1 MKKSIKRILALV
13 LSLVMVLSLVACGGG
28 DTTIDENKED
38 EGNEEI
44 EVPEGR
50 ILVEYWSTWGSNN
63 KAYLDEAI
71 TAFNNSQDTYYAVQV
86 YVGGAG
92 DLYAKLQVTDVAKR
106 PALINTTT
114 EWPGAYLY
122 TDYIVPVY
130 EIAGTADQE
139 YLDQAYPN
147 LCATWADTDGNLLG
161 YPMGNSMS
169 GVYFNMNIME
179 QAGIDPVTDYK
190 TFYDLYDICK
200 KLMDGG
206 YCTNK
211 AIGFEHTIRFL
222 SYTISQEGLYAYNNE
237 AGMTGIPTES
247 YYNTGE
253 VGDVVS
259 EFFQL
264 YKKFQDDGLC
274 FTEGASWGD
283 ELLPAVTTGDI
294 AILTGTIGGYGRVE
308 RAWNEAHPDEPANFL
323 FLPWASLKNED
334 ADQPASGQG
343 WYIID
348 NGNADAAQGAWEFIK
363 FFSTADNGNYYGGW
377 CALTGYLPISDISF
391 NSTTYQEYVASH
403 PNLGLDNLMEV
414 QRTDGGTVYHPI
426 SAVYTQTSSIGLSKY
441 NAYRDGGDL
450 KTLLAEYEAEI
461 NDALSMWAMANS

>member
-1 MKKSIKRILALV
+1 MKKRIKNILSLILALA
-13 LSLVMVLSLVACGGG
+13 MVLSLVACGSNASV
-28 DTTIDENKED
+28 DENTGDDD
-38 EGNEEI
+38 EEPTVEI
-44 EVPEGR
+44 PEGR
-50 ILVEYWSTWGSNN
+50 VHVEYWSTWGSNN
-63 KAYLDEAI
+63 KAYLDEVI
-71 TAFNNSQDTYYAVQV
+71 TAFNNSQTTYFVTQE
-86 YVGGAG
+86 YVGGAA
-92 DLYAKLQVTDVAKR
+92 DLYAKLQVTDAAKR

-147 LCATWADTDGNLLG
+147 LAATWSDTDGNLLG

-169 GVYFNMNIME
+169 GVYFNMNIMKE
-179 QAGIDPVTDYK
+179 AGIDPVTEYK
-190 TFYDLYDICK
+190 SFYDLYDICK
-200 KLMDGG
+200 KLLDGG

-222 SYTISQEGLYAYNNE
+222 NYTISQEGLYAYDNE

-247 YYNTGE
+247 YYNTGD
-253 VGDVVS
+253 VGALVS

-264 YKKFQDDGLC
+264 YKSFQDDGLC
-274 FTEGASWGD
+274 FTQGASWGD
-283 ELLPAVTTGDI
+283 ELLPAITTGDI

-323 FLPWASLKNED
+323 FLPWAPLDNPD
-334 ADQPASGQG
+334 YDQPASGQG
-343 WYIID
+343 WYIINNTSD
-348 NGNADAAQGAWEFIK
+348 EKAQGAWEFIK

-391 NSTTYQEYVASH
+391 NSAKYQEYVASH
-403 PNLGLDNLMEV
+403 GNLGLDNLMEV

-426 SAVYTQTSSIGLSKY
+426 SAIYTQTSSIGLNKY

-450 KTLLAEYEAEI
+450 NTILAEYESEI